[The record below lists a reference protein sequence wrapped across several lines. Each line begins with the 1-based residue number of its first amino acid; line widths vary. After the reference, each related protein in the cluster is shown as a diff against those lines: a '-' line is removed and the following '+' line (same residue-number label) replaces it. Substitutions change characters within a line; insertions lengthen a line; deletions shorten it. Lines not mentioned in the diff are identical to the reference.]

1 MDIPD
6 VLDLVP
12 DRQELLQFHQEE
24 GINLAGKGEL
34 RNQWCALG
42 IENEVPECKPLGKF
56 SSFRKYKGH
65 WTNMQRSTKPF
76 YECTI
81 CRKQFAS
88 HSKGKGHLK
97 THRERG
103 ILEVKDVPNRGTS
116 TGIKGVTPARY
127 GKGKEESTNEEEN
140 TR

>member
-42 IENEVPECKPLGKF
+42 MENEVPECKPLGKF
-56 SSFRKYKGH
+56 NSIKVIIKSCLSYFRY
-65 WTNMQRSTKPF
+65 NFFLFLFLYFS
-76 YECTI
+76 YLLTI
-81 CRKQFAS
+81 SLATFIPRDF
-88 HSKGKGHLK
+88 
-97 THRERG
+97 
-103 ILEVKDVPNRGTS
+103 
-116 TGIKGVTPARY
+116 
-127 GKGKEESTNEEEN
+127 
-140 TR
+140 